1 MLTFVTGNE
10 YKYLS
15 TKAKFENKGINIGF
29 YIYDAEELNINDIE
43 IISRQKVLDAYEKVE
58 SPCFVIDS
66 GFYIDNYPGCPGFPG
81 AFAKRSGISSNIE
94 KLLKDMQG
102 VTNRSC
108 RFLDCLTFYDGD
120 RFYTFYGES
129 RGTLG
134 KEIRGKK
141 GIKKMSNLWYIFI
154 PQNCT
159 KTLAEM
165 SEEERENRPDNH
177 TSAVLEFINW
187 YKGEYLINVNKRL
200 LQKQKSEN

>member
-15 TKAKFENKGINIGF
+15 TKNKFDSRGINIGF

-43 IISRQKVLDAYEKVE
+43 MISRQKVIDAYEILKT
-58 SPCFVIDS
+58 PCFVIDS
-66 GFYIDNYPGCPGFPG
+66 GFYIDNYPRCPGFPG

-108 RFLDCLTFYDGD
+108 RFLDCLTFYDGKD
-120 RFYTFYGES
+120 FYTFYGENNGVLS
-129 RGTLG
+129 E
-134 KEIRGKK
+134 EIRGEK
-141 GIKKMSNLWYIFI
+141 GIKKMSNLWYVFI
-154 PQNCT
+154 PQNCS

-165 SEEERENRPDNH
+165 SEEERENRSDNH
-177 TSAVLEFINW
+177 TSAVIEFINW
-187 YKGEYLINVNKRL
+187 YQNIYLVNINKRIL
-200 LQKQKSEN
+200 KKSKE